1 MIPEKFECAGF
12 VINVKIV
19 DKLHNNEYG
28 LYCDATNTISIAKTV
43 DVADIGKVELTEQ
56 QMLNTFMHELVHVW
70 QFYFNNTY
78 DEAQAQVFA
87 NFMCEYIKTK
97 ENQLPF

>member
-1 MIPEKFECAGF
+1 MIPEKFQCAGF
-12 VINVKIV
+12 TIQVKLV
-19 DKLHNNEYG
+19 DKLTDNAYG
-28 LYCDATNTISIAKTV
+28 NYCDATNTISIAKTV
-43 DVADIGKVELTEQ
+43 DVTDIGKVELTDQ

-70 QFYFNNTY
+70 QFYFNNNY

-87 NFMCEYIKTK
+87 NFMCEYVKTK

>member
-12 VINVKIV
+12 VINVKLV

-43 DVADIGKVELTEQ
+43 DVDDIGKVELTEQ
-56 QMLNTFMHELVHVW
+56 QILNTFMHELVHVW
-70 QFYFNNTY
+70 QFYFNNRY

>member
-1 MIPEKFECAGF
+1 MPNPRPRSLSGHTDRER
-12 VINVKIV
+12 V
-19 DKLHNNEYG
+19 
-28 LYCDATNTISIAKTV
+28 SAKTV
-43 DVADIGKVELTEQ
+43 DVDDIGKVELTEQ
-56 QMLNTFMHELVHVW
+56 QILNTFMHELMHVW
-70 QFYFNNTY
+70 QFYFNNHY

>member
-1 MIPEKFECAGF
+1 MNIPEKFECAGF

-19 DKLHNNEYG
+19 DKLSNNEYG
-28 LYCDATNTISIAKTV
+28 SYCDTTNTISIAKTI
-43 DVADIGKVELTEQ
+43 DVADIGKVELTKQ

-70 QFYFNNTY
+70 QFYFDNHY

-87 NFMCEYIKTK
+87 NFICEFFKTIK
-97 ENQLPF
+97 